1 MNQVENHIFSKMPYG
16 KEFLFLDEILF
27 VDNIQI
33 VGKYH
38 FNKTHG
44 FYQSHFKNF
53 PVTPGVILVECM
65 GQTGLVAHGIYL
77 LGDKLTSKAMNPI
90 LIHTDSEFFKP
101 VFPET
106 TVRIVS
112 NKLFF
117 RKNHLRS
124 KIIMY
129 NDDNSEMVARTESL
143 IKFDLNE

>member
-1 MNQVENHIFSKMPYG
+1 MNQIEEHIFSKMPYG
-16 KEFLFLDEILF
+16 KEFLFLDEISY
-27 VDNIQI
+27 VDHEQI

-38 FNKTHG
+38 FNNTHS
-44 FYQSHFKNF
+44 FYQSHFKHF

-65 GQTGLVAHGIYL
+65 GQTGLVAHGIFL
-77 LGDKLTSKAMNPI
+77 LGEKLKTQFIKPI
-90 LIHTDSEFFKP
+90 LIHTDSEFFKA

-117 RKNHLRS
+117 RNNHLRS

-129 NDDNSEMVARTESL
+129 NDNNSEIIARTDSL